1 LYDNNLIKMDDDEN
15 YPSQCHPVIKTKKKK
30 QENKNETV

>member
-1 LYDNNLIKMDDDEN
+1 MDDDEN
-15 YPSQCHPVIKTKKKK
+15 CPSQCHPVIKTKKKK

>member
-1 LYDNNLIKMDDDEN
+1 LYDNNLIKMDDEN

-30 QENKNETV
+30 QENKDETV